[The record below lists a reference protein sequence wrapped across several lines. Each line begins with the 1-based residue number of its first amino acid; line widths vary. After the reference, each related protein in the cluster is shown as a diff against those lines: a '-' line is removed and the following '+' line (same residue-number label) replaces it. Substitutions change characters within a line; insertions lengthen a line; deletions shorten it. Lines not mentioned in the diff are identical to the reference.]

1 MVTDTL
7 KRVSIMIGTIG
18 KSISGAI
25 RTKEKIL
32 MSAKFAGIANMMAN
46 MNGATG
52 NLAFMS
58 TGKSAR

>member
-32 MSAKFAGIANMMAN
+32 MSAKFAGIANMMASI
-46 MNGATG
+46 NGAAGYVT
-52 NLAFMS
+52 
-58 TGKSAR
+58 K